1 MDEYLPDRFL
11 CSIMS
16 MEHWYIKPPQAFKIR
31 TRALLQVPAVCIQ
44 NRHRD
49 IISKQTFRVCQI
61 SDQSGILG
69 GAGWG
74 DSSPDPHQ
82 LPSKRALIKIKP
94 QSYYL
99 LLGVPPQ
106 LFPETDNRYGHL
118 EEQHKFVSFAMTI
131 WDLPLAGDGTTTGPL
146 VAGQKV
152 IPWRH
157 LGNSETSRCGLLTI
171 SSTALN
177 LQNNCF
183 HCHN

>member
-1 MDEYLPDRFL
+1 MDEDLPDRFL

-16 MEHWYIKPPQAFKIR
+16 IEHCDIISPQAFKIR
-31 TRALLQVPAVCIQ
+31 TRALLQVPAVYLQ
-44 NRHRD
+44 NRCRD

-82 LPSKRALIKIKP
+82 LPSKRA

-99 LLGVPPQ
+99 LL
-106 LFPETDNRYGHL
+106 FPETDHRYDHSL
-118 EEQHKFVSFAMTI
+118 EEQHKFVSFVI
-131 WDLPLAGDGTTTGPL
+131 RPPSCRGWNYTTGLL
-146 VAGQKV
+146 VAGQKL

-157 LGNSETSRCGLLTI
+157 LGNSETSRCGPLTI

-177 LQNNCF
+177 TLRRAP
-183 HCHN
+183 